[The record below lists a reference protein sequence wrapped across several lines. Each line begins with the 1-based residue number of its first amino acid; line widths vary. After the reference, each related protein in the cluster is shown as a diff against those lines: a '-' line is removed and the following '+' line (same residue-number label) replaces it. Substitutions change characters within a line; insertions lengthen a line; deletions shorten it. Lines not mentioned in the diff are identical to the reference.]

1 MATHALQGLQTW
13 RGRASPQLLSLKRE
27 LSLILSGVKDSS
39 RNLGSPLIEV
49 GVSTSSPGPYDPPTV
64 WSIENPKTSVLIVD
78 DAPFLLH
85 RRSALNLFHY
95 SGLGEVFPGR
105 GRGGVNPFHFEGLEG
120 N

>member
-27 LSLILSGVKDSS
+27 LSLILLGVKDSS

-49 GVSTSSPGPYDPPTV
+49 GVKVKTSSPGPHDPPTF
-64 WSIENPKTSVLIVD
+64 WSTENPKTSVLIVD

-85 RRSALNLFHY
+85 RRSALNLFHN

-105 GRGGVNPFHFEGLEG
+105 GRGGVNPFHFEG
-120 N
+120 